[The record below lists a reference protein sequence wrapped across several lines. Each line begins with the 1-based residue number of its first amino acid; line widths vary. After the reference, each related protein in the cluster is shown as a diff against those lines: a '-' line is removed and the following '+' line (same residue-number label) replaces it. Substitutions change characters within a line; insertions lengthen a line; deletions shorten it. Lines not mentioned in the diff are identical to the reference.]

1 MKIRILQGVLVL
13 ILSACAIFLG
23 VAVQQA
29 VYHWEEEVPQ
39 EQPDLGGVNSVAGIR
54 YFLHG
59 SGVSATDSSI
69 TLTSFKQPVNQYP
82 LSMTDFGD
90 IAYLTLEPGN
100 TTRQEFISFTGVTQ
114 NSDGTATLTG
124 VTRGLS
130 FVSPYTASS
139 TIRKAHPGG
148 SDAVISNPPQFYERF
163 LNTFNNATSSGVH
176 VWGSTTP
183 PRYDLDPAAHR
194 AGTFTATTSEFAS
207 VRFVIATGAGANVSA
222 SETVRGEVELA
233 TQLEMSSSTA
243 TGGTGASL
251 ILQSRYATSS
261 PSAVC
266 GRCTPITGNNGKLS
280 QLFFDLTQAFTW
292 TAHHI
297 FSSAFFT
304 NSSSTN
310 ATTTNLYISGTPS
323 GNIANTAST
332 SVWTA
337 DGTWTK
343 PHNAKSVFIQ
353 LWGGGGS
360 GGVGQQAGT
369 GGGGGEYREWWIPAS
384 ELASTVTVTI
394 GTGGTAVST
403 AGNSNGNTGGNT
415 TFGSHLIANGG
426 GAGQGSA
433 SGADLAGGGGGR
445 PFSPSASFWGTS
457 ETTDLL
463 KDGIYSAAAGFY
475 DHTINVFAGGSSY
488 WGGAGGGTGGGSPAS
503 SSAGGTSTHGG
514 NGGAGA
520 TGAGPTATSGSAPGG
535 GGGGTR
541 ISSGTG
547 TSGAGGAG
555 RAKITTIF

>member
-1 MKIRILQGVLVL
+1 MKISFLKAILFI
-13 ILSACAIFLG
+13 ILAGISIFCG
-23 VAVQQA
+23 VAVQQTWH
-29 VYHWEEEVPQ
+29 YWDDGEEEAQ
-39 EQPDLGGVNSVAGIR
+39 LSGVNAVAGIR

-59 SGVSATDSSI
+59 SGAGATDTSI

-82 LSMTDFGD
+82 LSMADFGD

-124 VTRGLS
+124 VTRGLA

-139 TIRKAHPGG
+139 TIRKSHPGG

-163 LNTFNNATSSGVH
+163 LNTFNSATSSGEH
-176 VWGSTTP
+176 VWSSTTP
-183 PRYDLDPAAHR
+183 PRYDVDPSNHR
-194 AGTFTATTSEFAS
+194 AGTYVSTTSEFAS
-207 VRFVIATGAGANVSA
+207 VRFVLATGAGANVSA
-222 SETVRGEVELA
+222 TEAVRGEVELA

-261 PSAVC
+261 PSSVC

-280 QLFFDLTQAFTW
+280 QSFWDLTQAFTW

-297 FSSAFFT
+297 FSSVFVT

-310 ATTTNLYISGTPS
+310 ATTTNIYISGTPS

-343 PHNAKSVFIQ
+343 PVNAKRVHIQ

-360 GGVGQQAGT
+360 GGVGQQVGT
-369 GGGGGEYREWWIPAS
+369 GGGGGEYREYSMNAS
-384 ELASTVTVTI
+384 DLASTVTVTV
-394 GTGGTAVST
+394 GTGGALVST
-403 AGNSNGNTGGNT
+403 TGNSNGNTGGDT
-415 TFGSHLIANGG
+415 TFGSHLTAKGG
-426 GAGQGSA
+426 GAGTGSA
-433 SGADLAGGGGGR
+433 SGADAAGGTGGN
-445 PFSPSASFWGTS
+445 PFGALSTLWGIS
-457 ETTDLL
+457 ETTDLQ
-463 KDGIYSAAAGFY
+463 KNGIYSAAGGYY
-475 DHTINVFAGGSSY
+475 DHTVNVFNGGNSY
-488 WGGAGGGTGGGSPAS
+488 WGGAGGGTGGGSPAQAS
-503 SSAGGTSTHGG
+503 SGGTSTHGG

-520 TGAGPTATSGSAPGG
+520 QGAGPTATAGSAPGG
-535 GGGGTR
+535 GGGGAR
-541 ISSGTG
+541 LSSGTG
-547 TSGAGGAG
+547 TSGAGGLGKAI
-555 RAKITTIF
+555 ITTYY

>member
-163 LNTFNNATSSGVH
+163 INTFNSATSSGEH
-176 VWGSTTP
+176 VWSSTTP
-183 PRYDLDPAAHR
+183 PRYDVDPANHR
-194 AGTFTATTSEFAS
+194 AGTYVSTTSEFAS
-207 VRFVIATGAGANVSA
+207 VRFVLATGAGANVSA
-222 SETVRGEVELA
+222 TEAVRGEVELA

-280 QLFFDLTQAFTW
+280 QSFFDLTQAFTW

-297 FSSAFFT
+297 FSTLFAT
-304 NSSSTN
+304 NASTTN
-310 ATTTNLYISGTPS
+310 ATTTSFAITGSAFHINGINFRYPSTQGASSTALATNGSGQLAWVPMQDYAGGVYASTTLSTATGHSFTITHGLGTVPKAIKIDMYCIKTS
-323 GNIANTAST
+323 ANADIGESHGFATSTASQYVIFST
-332 SVWTA
+332 QGDVTA
-337 DGTWTK
+337 D
-343 PHNAKSVFIQ
+343 I
-353 LWGGGGS
+353 
-360 GGVGQQAGT
+360 
-369 GGGGGEYREWWIPAS
+369 
-384 ELASTVTVTI
+384 STDSALIVYCNMTD
-394 GTGGTAVST
+394 
-403 AGNSNGNTGGNT
+403 GNRRYALSAIDTT
-415 TFGSHLIANGG
+415 TFTLTLTGSTPVAN
-426 GAGQGSA
+426 
-433 SGADLAGGGGGR
+433 
-445 PFSPSASFWGTS
+445 
-457 ETTDLL
+457 EMNLL
-463 KDGIYSAAAGFY
+463 WMAYK
-475 DHTINVFAGGSSY
+475 
-488 WGGAGGGTGGGSPAS
+488 
-503 SSAGGTSTHGG
+503 
-514 NGGAGA
+514 
-520 TGAGPTATSGSAPGG
+520 
-535 GGGGTR
+535 
-541 ISSGTG
+541 
-547 TSGAGGAG
+547 
-555 RAKITTIF
+555 